1 MELYLAFYLRHSRC
15 LIKDNNI
22 IINTIIHLKKAFIFK
37 THLFCEHF
45 SYSSSTQNC
54 VLLIFPITSCYS
66 FIIRLIIALY
76 SSFFFFFF
84 WSLFLTK
91 THVLR
96 SVIFL
101 YFIYISSIQHSD
113 WNMVD
118 AQCTFIKRKCNN
130 CSQ

>member
-1 MELYLAFYLRHSRC
+1 MVSPCRWSKETGFGFFLLLTCYETLEKLLNLLNLSYLICKMELYLAFYLRHSRC

-22 IINTIIHLKKAFIFK
+22 IINTIIHLKKVFIFK

-76 SSFFFFFF
+76 SSFFFGLFF
-84 WSLFLTK
+84 SLRLM
-91 THVLR
+91 
-96 SVIFL
+96 S
-101 YFIYISSIQHSD
+101 
-113 WNMVD
+113 
-118 AQCTFIKRKCNN
+118 
-130 CSQ
+130 